1 MLVLITNKQ
10 LRWVLTDYVQ
20 RAAVSLGHFDISKTM
35 SIAEHKDSVD
45 IRFFFPF
52 YEKRCKRIQNLN
64 LVYSI
69 IIIRE
74 DIFIKRTKDQTKTLI
89 HIPERAVSCATS

>member
-10 LRWVLTDYVQ
+10 LRWVLTGYVQ

-64 LVYSI
+64 LVI